1 MYKYVWLYMNT
12 YLQINHWRNYVFKMG
27 RGAVKTSL
35 FPTSLGTQLWLHG
48 KLRKI
53 SNQVDDTPL
62 VLMSYQSNLRQIGQA
77 DTWVLLGHT
86 NKKTYIHTPMNIQ
99 TEITTLYNFVLY
111 RLSIQTF
118 KQEETICITIY
129 DLCISMVTWNVV
141 KLWRPGSQS

>member
-1 MYKYVWLYMNT
+1 MNT

-48 KLRKI
+48 ELRKI

-77 DTWVLLGHT
+77 DT
-86 NKKTYIHTPMNIQ
+86 
-99 TEITTLYNFVLY
+99 
-111 RLSIQTF
+111 
-118 KQEETICITIY
+118 
-129 DLCISMVTWNVV
+129 
-141 KLWRPGSQS
+141 